1 LITFAIVAAST
12 RCVPDPPEVD
22 PYAVIDE
29 GQHVIVLSDDEG
41 SELCAGSMAHM
52 DDFVM
57 RLAAEFG
64 VSPPSDE
71 ERIRFHWLTP
81 ESVEEVCGGPV
92 LGCAPG
98 GVIYSHDAPLDHE
111 LVHAVVAP
119 LGLPRPL
126 FAEGLAVEY
135 ENIGR
140 RPISDYFVGGSTDV
154 SALVELGQVEFSAQN
169 GYRLA
174 GAFTSFLIDRFG
186 LDDYLLAYSSI
197 ERNASRASIDQVFRD
212 VFGVSLEESIADFDE
227 LPGYLTEYCTQ
238 PQFGAK
244 LMECGAPELAWDG
257 DNLTFETALSC
268 GEGLA
273 IGPFDDKVQ
282 VLRTIMIP
290 TQGVYELR
298 MRGDEQAADEMPDF
312 TLFNQAVTGVS
323 IYHCGGCD
331 VHAAMATWYGS
342 TPRLA
347 ELSAGL
353 YSVRL
358 HGPAAMS
365 VALGFTLVRVG
376 TLPDTGG

>member
-1 LITFAIVAAST
+1 M
-12 RCVPDPPEVD
+12 
-22 PYAVIDE
+22 
-29 GQHVIVLSDDEG
+29 
-41 SELCAGSMAHM
+41 CAGSMAHM
-52 DDFVM
+52 DDFVT
-57 RLAAEFG
+57 RLAAQFG

-71 ERIRFHWLTP
+71 ARIRFYWLTP
-81 ESVEEVCGGPV
+81 DGVEEACGGPV

-111 LVHAVVAP
+111 LVHAVASP

-140 RPISDYFVGGSTDV
+140 GPMSDYFVGGSTDV

-186 LDDYLLAYSSI
+186 LGDYLLAYSSI
-197 ERNASRASIDQVFRD
+197 ERDASRTSIDQVFRD
-212 VFGVSLEESIADFDE
+212 VFGISLEESIAEFAE
-227 LPGYLTEYCTQ
+227 LPGYLGERCNQ
-238 PQFGAK
+238 PHFGAK

-257 DNLTFETALSC
+257 DSLTFESALSC
-268 GEGLA
+268 GQDLV

-282 VLRTIMIP
+282 VLYTIMIP

-298 MRGDEQAADEMPDF
+298 MAGDEQAAEEMPDF
-312 TLFNQAVTGVS
+312 SLGNQAVTGVS

-331 VHAAMATWYGS
+331 APGEMATWYGT

-353 YSVRL
+353 YSVRI

-365 VALGFTLVRVG
+365 GALGFTLARVEP
-376 TLPDTGG
+376 LPDTGG